1 MPEAIFRRSTAES
14 CLKLTAAA
22 RSSIAAAPSATNTS
36 HLVDD
41 IAYRRIVSSHSQVPK
56 ALPSIL

>member
-14 CLKLTAAA
+14 CLELTAAA
-22 RSSIAAAPSATNTS
+22 RSSIAAAPSATNTR

-41 IAYRRIVSSHSQVPK
+41 IASG
-56 ALPSIL
+56 A